1 MKIRKQINKHLAG
14 DKNNKKVGCHMK
26 YCYESRLLHP
36 MKIFSGLEVNFIL
49 KHFVLKEKQVNLSWK
64 II

>member
-1 MKIRKQINKHLAG
+1 
-14 DKNNKKVGCHMK
+14 MK